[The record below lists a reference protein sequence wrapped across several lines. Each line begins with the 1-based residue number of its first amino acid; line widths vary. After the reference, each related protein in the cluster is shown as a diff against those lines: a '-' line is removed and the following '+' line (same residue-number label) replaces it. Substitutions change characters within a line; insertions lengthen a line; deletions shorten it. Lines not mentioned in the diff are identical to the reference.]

1 MARGSKSNAKKASI
15 PTKKVTQIEDD
26 NDSDSSEDS
35 VSSGFLTKTHLEN
48 TQDDTAGTAPA
59 RDAQPSQPD
68 SESEEEEPPSKKAR
82 KKDATHTQSKVPIS
96 QPPPGSSIGTS
107 RQSPNK
113 MKPSSS
119 PPPPKQP
126 KQHPTAR
133 KSTAPPARRQS
144 FIPANTS
151 PGRSS
156 PATGR
161 ASNSQKAGAEKARKK
176 NPDVNGSPKSPTTKS
191 KRRYRPGTLALKEI
205 RKYQKSS
212 ELLIPGLPFSRLIR
226 EVAHTVLGGSM
237 LHLRFQS
244 AAIMALQE
252 AAEAYLVTLFEDTQ
266 LCAIH
271 ARRVT
276 IMARDMRLA
285 RRIRGDRAEP
295 W

>member
-1 MARGSKSNAKKASI
+1 MARGRKASAKKAS
-15 PTKKVTQIEDD
+15 PPPPKKVTENEDD

-35 VSSGFLTKTHLEN
+35 VSSGFLTKTQLEN
-48 TQDDTAGTAPA
+48 TQDETAETAPA
-59 RDAQPSQPD
+59 QNADT
-68 SESEEEEPPSKKAR
+68 ESEEQNTSKMAGKDAKTKSKVSQTKSPPKRKPSISPPPSKK
-82 KKDATHTQSKVPIS
+82 
-96 QPPPGSSIGTS
+96 
-107 RQSPNK
+107 
-113 MKPSSS
+113 
-119 PPPPKQP
+119 P

-133 KSTAPPARRQS
+133 KSTAPAARRQS

-151 PGRSS
+151 PGRKS
-156 PATGR
+156 PTAAR
-161 ASNSQKAGAEKARKK
+161 ASNSDKPVAEKAKKK
-176 NPDVNGSPKSPTTKS
+176 NPDANGSSKSPTTKP

-226 EVAHTVLGGSM
+226 EVGHTVLGSSM
-237 LHLRFQS
+237 LHLRFQT

-276 IMARDMRLA
+276 IMARDIRLA
-285 RRIRGDRAEP
+285 RRIRGDRTEQ

>member
-1 MARGSKSNAKKASI
+1 MARGRKASAKKAS
-15 PTKKVTQIEDD
+15 PPPPEKVTENEDD
-26 NDSDSSEDS
+26 NDSDSSEYS

-48 TQDDTAGTAPA
+48 TQEDDTAETAPA
-59 RDAQPSQPD
+59 QDADTEPEEQSTSEKAGKDAKTKSKVSKTPPGSRIVD
-68 SESEEEEPPSKKAR
+68 SRQSPEKRKLEGSTSPPPSKK
-82 KKDATHTQSKVPIS
+82 
-96 QPPPGSSIGTS
+96 
-107 RQSPNK
+107 
-113 MKPSSS
+113 
-119 PPPPKQP
+119 P

-144 FIPANTS
+144 FIPGNTS
-151 PGRSS
+151 PTLGRKS
-156 PATGR
+156 PTAAR
-161 ASNSQKAGAEKARKK
+161 ASNKK
-176 NPDVNGSPKSPTTKS
+176 KSDANVSSKSPTTKP

-226 EVAHTVLGGSM
+226 EVGHTVLGSSM
-237 LHLRFQS
+237 LHLRFQT

-276 IMARDMRLA
+276 IMARDIRLA
-285 RRIRGDRAEP
+285 RRIRGDRTEQ